1 MLDGCLLGM
10 AGTVPLRRRRPSAI
24 PWRVGGTVVQTA
36 VDARNVRLRRRL
48 SYCDSGV
55 TLKNYSWFSSN
66 LGSTNSRASGS
77 SRTSPAKGLSR

>member
-1 MLDGCLLGM
+1 MLDVCLLG
-10 AGTVPLRRRRPSAI
+10 ATGTMPLLRRRLSAT

-36 VDARNVRLRRRL
+36 VDARNVRLRCRL
-48 SYCDSGV
+48 SYCTSGV

-66 LGSTNSRASGS
+66 LCSTTFRASGS